1 LHATPYVRDRHRAAV
16 SASLEYRVAFVS
28 TRGGDDDRPQLWVL
42 PTDGGEARQVTNV
55 AGGVRGIEWSPD
67 GTRIAFVQ
75 EVTAA
80 DRDHAS
86 PSWGDGNTLYYTV
99 NIGEPDPEDTTEYA
113 IVAADRQAGEADADD
128 G

>member
-1 LHATPYVRDRHRAAV
+1 VEPRRHPV
-16 SASLEYRVAFVS
+16 
-28 TRGGDDDRPQLWVL
+28 
-42 PTDGGEARQVTNV
+42 
-55 AGGVRGIEWSPD
+55 
-67 GTRIAFVQ
+67 AFVQ

-86 PSWGDGNTLYYTV
+86 PSWGDRNTLYYTV

-113 IVAADRQAGEADADD
+113 IVAADRQAGEADVDD